1 MPKIKILVVEED
13 PLYALDLRR
22 LFKELEYDLIGVVDN
37 PDEVQEIVKN
47 DYPDLILM
55 GIKIN
60 GELNGIELAK
70 KIQRTDKVGVIFMTS
85 FQDQKYFDQAKE
97 IEYFGYL
104 VKPFNKLTLQSTIEL
119 ALLRIADLNAAQPI
133 LEVDVNSI
141 WNEDLILENCVFIKR
156 NNKLEKVNISQ
167 IEFIQSEGNYCV
179 ISTEK
184 KKYALKMSLIKIR
197 KMLDS
202 YPFARVNKR
211 HIINMSL
218 ISSIDL
224 STNQI
229 NINEA
234 SFSIGRTYKEG
245 LLKRLKTLS

>member
-1 MPKIKILVVEED
+1 MPNIKILVVVEN
-13 PLYALDLRR
+13 PLLALDLNT
-22 LFKELEYDLIGVVDN
+22 LVKELDYELVGIVDN
-37 PDEVQEIVKN
+37 SDVVQKIVETN
-47 DYPDLILM
+47 NPDLILM
-55 GIKIN
+55 DVKIN
-60 GELNGIELAK
+60 GNLNGVELAK
-70 KIQRTDKVGVIFMTS
+70 KIQKKYPVGVIFMIS
-85 FQDQKYFDQAKE
+85 LDDQKYFDQAKE
-97 IEYFGYL
+97 TENVGYL

-119 ALLRIADLNAAQPI
+119 AMIMMTHSEGSTSKGCEKCD
-133 LEVDVNSI
+133 EGM
-141 WNEDLILENCVFIKR
+141 ILENCVFIKR
-156 NNKLEKVNISQ
+156 NNILEKVEIND

-184 KKYALKMSLIKIR
+184 EKYALKMSLIKVR

-202 YPFARVNKR
+202 HRFVRANKR
-211 HIINMSL
+211 HIVNMSL

-229 NINEA
+229 KIKEV

>member
-1 MPKIKILVVEED
+1 MPNVKIFVIGKD
-13 PLYALDLRR
+13 PSFGIDLDAMVKKLG
-22 LFKELEYDLIGVVDN
+22 YDLIEIIDDF
-37 PDEVQEIVKN
+37 DEVQKLVEKN
-47 DYPDLILM
+47 NFDLLLM
-55 GIKIN
+55 NIKIN
-60 GELNGIELAK
+60 EGLKRIEFAK
-70 KIQRTDKVGVIFMTS
+70 KIKKKHQVGVIFMINPE
-85 FQDQKYFDQAKE
+85 DQKYFDAE
-97 IEYFGYL
+97 NEMESFGYL
-104 VKPFNKLTLQSTIEL
+104 IKPFSKLTLKSKI
-119 ALLRIADLNAAQPI
+119 DLVMGSMPHSEYSSSQEIDKDKKWNERMI
-133 LEVDVNSI
+133 LEH
-141 WNEDLILENCVFIKR
+141 CVFIKR
-156 NNKLEKVNISQ
+156 NNILEKVEIND

-184 KKYALKMSLIKIR
+184 KKYALKMSLIKVR

-202 YPFARVNKR
+202 QRFLRVNKR

-229 NINEA
+229 KINEV